1 MTMVGIFVVVGLFA
15 AALGL
20 IVSWY
25 FNGVSNEDTAQT
37 RLGTQLSDADRR
49 ILERDFPKQLLV
61 QTQQAIELI
70 DIERSRGESPALKRT
85 AEEFRQTRAKELGE
99 IAALLDG
106 WNEPYQNLKDF
117 PQHDGHDM
125 YPSYDGMATLAQ
137 MNEMKTM
144 PARGVDERFL
154 DLMNRSVDGS
164 LRIIA
169 DQQDVLVSP
178 EVAALAQRMKDARM
192 KERTELTGH
201 AGKHDASGSHH

>member
-1 MTMVGIFVVVGLFA
+1 MVIVSVVVGLFA
-15 AALGL
+15 AALGV
-20 IVSWY
+20 IVAWY
-25 FNGVSNEDTAQT
+25 FSGVSNEDAAQT

-61 QTQQAIELI
+61 HTQQAVELADIELA
-70 DIERSRGESPALKRT
+70 RGQSPALRRT
-85 AEEFRQTRAKELGE
+85 AEEFRQTRAKELSD
-99 IAALLDG
+99 IIALLND
-106 WNEPYQNLKDF
+106 WNEPYQELKDF

-125 YPSYDGMATLAQ
+125 YPSYDGMATLSQ

-169 DQQDVLVSP
+169 DQQDVIISP
-178 EVAALAQRMKDARM
+178 EVMALAQRIKDARAN
-192 KERTELTGH
+192 ERTELTGH
-201 AGKHDASGSHH
+201 MGMHDASGSHH